1 MARSETCLGC
11 GRPLRLQDLG
21 DFKTSGT
28 RMCGKCAQRRM
39 ESARATKEYRA
50 WADRYFPTLAGLM
63 ALNRKMY

>member
-1 MARSETCLGC
+1 
-11 GRPLRLQDLG
+11 
-21 DFKTSGT
+21 
-28 RMCGKCAQRRM
+28 MCGKCAQRRM